1 MNESGSSYKVIFFS
15 LVLSVKVKSLILGL
29 WVFLVMVVIFAA
41 IFVVVYLK
49 TRTIGQELTEEN
61 PMEMS
66 EVLERKLESSEGNS
80 KVIYCL
86 KSALSAMW
94 LPAVVGSHPLT
105 FISASLST
113 LIAKILVLLLAV
125 ILAFSFQVEIHPRPF
140 ILWSRVGKVLTCSF
154 FQTSLEHSIAGQATL
169 R

>member
-1 MNESGSSYKVIFFS
+1 
-15 LVLSVKVKSLILGL
+15 
-29 WVFLVMVVIFAA
+29 MVVVFAA
-41 IFVVVYLK
+41 IFTVVYLK
-49 TRTIGQELTEEN
+49 TRTSGQELTEEN

-66 EVLERKLESSEGNS
+66 EVLERELESSEGNS

-113 LIAKILVLLLAV
+113 LIAKILILLLAV

-140 ILWSRVGKVLTCSF
+140 ILWSRVGKVLNCLF
-154 FQTSLEHSIAGQATL
+154 FQTSLEHNIAGQATL
-169 R
+169 C